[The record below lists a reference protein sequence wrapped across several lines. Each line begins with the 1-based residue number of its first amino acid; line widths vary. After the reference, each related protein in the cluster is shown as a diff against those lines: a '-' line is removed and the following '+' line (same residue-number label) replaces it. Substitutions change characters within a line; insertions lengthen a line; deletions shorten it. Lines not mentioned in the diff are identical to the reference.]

1 MLALLVPKALV
12 LLLRVQ
18 EKGNR
23 SFLLFVCCLFR
34 AAPAAY
40 EGSQVRGLIRAVA
53 AGLHHRS
60 WQRRILNLLSEARDP
75 TRNLMVPSQTRF
87 CCATTGTPKPLFLAF
102 FVVVVIC
109 PYNFFSA
116 VQHGDPVTH
125 TCTHSIF
132 AHDPAPS

>member
-1 MLALLVPKALV
+1 MGISFGKHLRGGCVLALLVPKALV

-87 CCATTGTPKPLFLAF
+87 CCATTGTPFISLFIIYFLA
-102 FVVVVIC
+102 VPGAC
-109 PYNFFSA
+109 GSSQA
-116 VQHGDPVTH
+116 RDRT
-125 TCTHSIF
+125 
-132 AHDPAPS
+132 